1 MQRKSRP
8 RCSPSWVSHVLS
20 HESLCVVLYILI
32 LFMVTVVA
40 ASERSSLCSSLA
52 LLFAGK
58 IDCDTITRKELTQD
72 LESSHGE

>member
-1 MQRKSRP
+1 
-8 RCSPSWVSHVLS
+8 
-20 HESLCVVLYILI
+20 VLYILI